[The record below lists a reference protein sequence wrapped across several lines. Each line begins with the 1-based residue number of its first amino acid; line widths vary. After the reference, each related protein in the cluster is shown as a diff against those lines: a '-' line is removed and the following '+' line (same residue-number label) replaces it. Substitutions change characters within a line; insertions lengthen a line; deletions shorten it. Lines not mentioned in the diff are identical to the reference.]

1 MFVVIRTTI
10 RGEKMRSGI
19 KWMFLI
25 LGTIIGAGYASGRE
39 LWEFF
44 GFESG
49 LAIVIFTVIFMIA
62 VYVIMKISYEER
74 SSHFFP
80 ILERLIGKKL
90 SYVYDVLIVLYLFT
104 TTIVMI
110 AGGGATLEA
119 FSIPY
124 WVGIAVFAVLLIL
137 LFVGSTNG
145 IIKLNSI
152 VIPMLV
158 LGLFYALL
166 SFNIS
171 HHHSWVLDL
180 NKQYNWPAAFT
191 FTALNILPL
200 IAVLA
205 AIGKEMKGLK
215 EAKVASIGSGVT
227 LGAISFVYNE
237 TLVQM
242 SDYLAEYEIPL
253 FAVLKGSPF
262 GFFLFMSIM
271 LWLAIYTTAVSGIF
285 GLASRLKDLMKM
297 PFWLMAAILV
307 IIMIP
312 FTRFGFANLVAIL
325 YPLYGLINLYLLVTI
340 LLYPILSRYR
350 TRE

>member
-1 MFVVIRTTI
+1 MN
-10 RGEKMRSGI
+10 SGF

-39 LWEFF
+39 LWQFF

-49 LAIVIFTVIFMIA
+49 LAIVIFTVIFIIA
-62 VYVIMKISYEER
+62 VYVIMKISYETQ
-74 SSHFFP
+74 SDHFFP
-80 ILERLIGKKL
+80 ILERLVGKKL
-90 SYVYDVLIVLYLFT
+90 SYVYDFLIVLYLFT

-124 WVGIAVFAVLLIL
+124 WVGITLFAVLLVL
-137 LFVGSTNG
+137 LFVGSSNG

-152 VIPMLV
+152 IIPMLV
-158 LGLFYALL
+158 FGLFYALL

-180 NKQYNWPAAFT
+180 NEQYNWPAAFT

-200 IAVLA
+200 IAVLS
-205 AIGKEMKGLK
+205 AIGKEIKSLK
-215 EAKVASIGSGVT
+215 EAKVASIGSGVI
-227 LGAISFVYNE
+227 LGTISFVYNE
-237 TLVQM
+237 TLIQM
-242 SDYLAEYEIPL
+242 ADYLTEYEIPL

-262 GFFLFMSIM
+262 GFFLFMSVM

-285 GLASRLKDLMKM
+285 GLASRFKQILKV
-297 PFWLMAAILV
+297 PFWLIALILV
-307 IIMIP
+307 LAMLP
-312 FTRFGFANLVAIL
+312 FTRFGFANLVGIL

-340 LLYPILSRYR
+340 LLYPILNRYR
-350 TRE
+350 TK

>member
-1 MFVVIRTTI
+1 MN
-10 RGEKMRSGI
+10 SGF

-39 LWEFF
+39 LWQFF

-49 LAIVIFTVIFMIA
+49 LAIVIFTVIFIIA
-62 VYVIMKISYEER
+62 VYVIMKISYEAQ
-74 SSHFFP
+74 SDHFFP
-80 ILERLIGKKL
+80 ILERLVGKKL
-90 SYVYDVLIVLYLFT
+90 SYVYDFLIVLYLFT

-124 WVGIAVFAVLLIL
+124 WAGITLFSVLLVL
-137 LFVGSTNG
+137 LFVGSSNG

-152 VIPMLV
+152 IIPMLV
-158 LGLFYALL
+158 FGLFYALL

-180 NKQYNWPAAFT
+180 NEQYNWPAAFT

-200 IAVLA
+200 IAVLSA
-205 AIGKEMKGLK
+205 VGKEIKSLK
-215 EAKVASIGSGVT
+215 EAKVASIGSGVI
-227 LGAISFVYNE
+227 LGTISFVYNE
-237 TLVQM
+237 TLIQM
-242 SDYLAEYEIPL
+242 ADYLTEYEIPL

-262 GFFLFMSIM
+262 GFFLFMSVM

-285 GLASRLKDLMKM
+285 GLASRFKQILKV
-297 PFWLMAAILV
+297 PFWLIALILV
-307 IIMIP
+307 LAMLP
-312 FTRFGFANLVAIL
+312 FTRFGFANLVGIL

-340 LLYPILSRYR
+340 LLYPILNRYR
-350 TRE
+350 TK

>member
-1 MFVVIRTTI
+1 V
-10 RGEKMRSGI
+10 KSGL

-39 LWEFF
+39 LWQFF

-49 LAIVIFTVIFMIA
+49 LAICIFTIIFVIA
-62 VYVIMKISYEER
+62 VYVIMKISFEEK
-74 SSHFFP
+74 SNHFFP
-80 ILERLIGKKL
+80 VLERLIGRKL

-124 WVGIAVFAVLLIL
+124 WGGILFFSVVLVLLFL
-137 LFVGSTNG
+137 SNTDG
-145 IIKLNSI
+145 IIRLNTI
-152 VIPMLV
+152 IIPL
-158 LGLFYALL
+158 LIFGLFYALI

-180 NKQYNWPAAFT
+180 NKQYNWPSAFT
-191 FTALNILPL
+191 FTSLNILPL
-200 IAVLA
+200 IAVIS
-205 AIGKEMKGLK
+205 AIGKEIKGLK
-215 EAKVASIGSGVT
+215 EARVASIGSGVV
-227 LGAISFVYNE
+227 LGAMSFVYNE
-237 TLVQM
+237 TLIQM
-242 SDYLAEYEIPL
+242 ADYLADYEIPL

-262 GFFLFMSIM
+262 AVFLFMSVM

-285 GLASRLKDLMKM
+285 GLASRFKELTNL
-297 PFWLMAAILV
+297 PFWLMAFVLV
-307 IIMIP
+307 LLMIP

-325 YPLYGLINLYLLVTI
+325 YPLYGLINLYLLVSI
-340 LLYPILSRYR
+340 LLFPIMDRFKIR
-350 TRE
+350 

>member
-1 MFVVIRTTI
+1 MN
-10 RGEKMRSGI
+10 SGF

-39 LWEFF
+39 LWQFF

-49 LAIVIFTVIFMIA
+49 LAIVIFTVIFIIA
-62 VYVIMKISYEER
+62 VYVIMKISYETQ
-74 SSHFFP
+74 SDHFFP
-80 ILERLIGKKL
+80 ILERLVGKKL
-90 SYVYDVLIVLYLFT
+90 SYVYDFLIVLYLFT

-124 WVGIAVFAVLLIL
+124 WVGITLFAVLLVL
-137 LFVGSTNG
+137 LFVGSSNG

-152 VIPMLV
+152 IIPMLV
-158 LGLFYALL
+158 FGLFYALL

-180 NKQYNWPAAFT
+180 NEQYNWPAAFT

-200 IAVLA
+200 IAVLSA
-205 AIGKEMKGLK
+205 VGKEIKSLK
-215 EAKVASIGSGVT
+215 EAKVASIGSGVI
-227 LGAISFVYNE
+227 LGTISFVYNE
-237 TLVQM
+237 TLIQM
-242 SDYLAEYEIPL
+242 ADYLTEYEIPL

-262 GFFLFMSIM
+262 GFFLFMSVM

-285 GLASRLKDLMKM
+285 GLASRFKQILKV
-297 PFWLMAAILV
+297 PFWLIALILV
-307 IIMIP
+307 LAMLP
-312 FTRFGFANLVAIL
+312 FTRFGFANLVGIL

-340 LLYPILSRYR
+340 LLYPILNRYR
-350 TRE
+350 TK

>member
-1 MFVVIRTTI
+1 
-10 RGEKMRSGI
+10 
-19 KWMFLI
+19 MFLI

-39 LWEFF
+39 LWQFF

-49 LAIVIFTVIFMIA
+49 LAICIFTIIFVIA
-62 VYVIMKISYEER
+62 VYVIMKISYEEK
-74 SSHFFP
+74 SNHFFP
-80 ILERLIGKKL
+80 VLERLIGRKL

-119 FSIPY
+119 FSVPY
-124 WVGIAVFAVLLIL
+124 WGGILFFSVLLVL
-137 LFVGSTNG
+137 LFLSNTNG
-145 IIKLNSI
+145 IIRLNTI
-152 VIPMLV
+152 IIPLLV

-191 FTALNILPL
+191 FTSLNILPL
-200 IAVLA
+200 IAVLS
-205 AIGKEMKGLK
+205 AIGKEIKGLW
-215 EAKVASIGSGVT
+215 EAKVASIGSGVV
-227 LGAISFVYNE
+227 LGAMSFVYNE
-237 TLVQM
+237 TLIQM
-242 SDYLAEYEIPL
+242 ADYLADYEIPL

-262 GFFLFMSIM
+262 AVFLFMSVM

-285 GLASRLKDLMKM
+285 GLASRFKQFMNI
-297 PFWLMAAILV
+297 PFWLMAFVLV
-307 IIMIP
+307 LLMIP

-340 LLYPILSRYR
+340 LLFPIMDRFK
-350 TRE
+350 TR

>member
-1 MFVVIRTTI
+1 MN
-10 RGEKMRSGI
+10 SGF

-39 LWEFF
+39 LWQFF

-49 LAIVIFTVIFMIA
+49 LAIVIFTIIFIIA
-62 VYVIMKISYEER
+62 VYVIMKISYETQ
-74 SSHFFP
+74 SDHFFP
-80 ILERLIGKKL
+80 ILERLVGKKL
-90 SYVYDVLIVLYLFT
+90 SYVYDFLIVLYLFT

-124 WVGIAVFAVLLIL
+124 WAGITLFAVLLVL
-137 LFVGSTNG
+137 LFVGSSNG
-145 IIKLNSI
+145 IIQLNSI
-152 VIPMLV
+152 IIPMLV
-158 LGLFYALL
+158 FGLFYALL

-180 NKQYNWPAAFT
+180 NEQYNWPAAFT

-200 IAVLA
+200 IAVLS
-205 AIGKEMKGLK
+205 AIGKEIKSLK
-215 EAKVASIGSGVT
+215 EAKVASIGSGVI
-227 LGAISFVYNE
+227 LGTISFVYNE
-237 TLVQM
+237 TLIQM
-242 SDYLAEYEIPL
+242 ADYLTEYEIPL

-262 GFFLFMSIM
+262 GFFLFMSVM

-285 GLASRLKDLMKM
+285 GLASRFKQIIKV
-297 PFWLMAAILV
+297 PFWLIALV
-307 IIMIP
+307 LVLAMLP
-312 FTRFGFANLVAIL
+312 FTRFGFANLVGIL

-340 LLYPILSRYR
+340 LLYPILNRYR
-350 TRE
+350 TK